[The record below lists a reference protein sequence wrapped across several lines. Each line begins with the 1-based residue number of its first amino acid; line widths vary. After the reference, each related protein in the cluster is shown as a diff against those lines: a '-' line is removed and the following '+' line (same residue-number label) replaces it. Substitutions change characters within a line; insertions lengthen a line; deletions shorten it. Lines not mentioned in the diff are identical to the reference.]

1 MPPFLEDWADEL
13 GMSPWYDDESA
24 DELPDAPADIT
35 LSPQKVSPNRLEG
48 SFLGHRPSSQPRPT
62 PDGIRRAP
70 DRDPTEIL
78 GWSSPPAPTRDFST
92 TISESDAGSQS
103 DAEELPSD
111 TSVKQD
117 SLVSVEL
124 PPSTLSI
131 PSSMYKIYDPETE
144 QCTKAQVPITEGR
157 ALDILERQARLK
169 AKHDAKAEE
178 EDEDE
183 IYLDDFA
190 FYTLAHRHK
199 YELCGLQ
206 DLFKIGNTTLYF
218 NGWLTR
224 GNSKYYLES
233 VPFGWCSIGNYGLD
247 SPSIDGAVW
256 IQSKLQSRKKAGAW
270 YKLRNPGF
278 EYVRLYKPFL
288 WLADLAKHVINFI
301 ENKISKRV
309 VPENIGIHSFRS
321 EFASWLDHVH
331 GLSPAFKAWFD
342 QHPMKDFRSDVAV
355 HAEFL
360 WKEANGVLEPKVCRS
375 LRLFKE
381 VLTLDQYR
389 AQEGKDNL
397 TVVTP
402 YVYDLFRHMES
413 GHLLKKVNPTE
424 QLTLAGTGKE
434 AGSVPNGRND
444 DTRHVTL
451 DRKTLI
457 DNIRIGDVISRKPD
471 GEGSKWKKGHGNT
484 RWFGLVQQVV
494 KPSRGETRFHIKWL
508 YSPHDTP
515 CNRGTYPWPNELFLS
530 LNHCSCHRRG
540 DDPFLASE
548 ILAKHS
554 VAWSGDEKSSD
565 EFFVRQ
571 SYDNEERRWITL
583 QKSHMFCDEEAQPI
597 KYEIGETVL
606 AGDKSRL
613 EPYVITGF
621 FEHGTA
627 NFRRLSRRAEVDP
640 SSSAPPN
647 ELIYTEEIIRL
658 PASDIRSPCTI
669 RVFTNNPQVIPTPYD
684 RRGTGNC
691 FFIRFKL
698 ETDAS
703 LVAMTEVPP
712 IFKQGFLPQKQGR
725 RKSKPKPL
733 RGLDLFAGCG
743 NLGRGIEEG
752 GAVEVKWVN
761 DIWTNAIHTYMAN
774 TNDKS
779 AVKPFLG
786 SVDLLLE
793 KALKRDGSVLDGSVL
808 DGSVLD
814 GSVPSRGE
822 VEFISGGSPCQGFS
836 LLTVNKSDDRQV
848 KNRSLV
854 ASFASFVDFYRPKY
868 GLLENVT
875 NMVNANV
882 RPDCDYLSQLFCALV
897 GLGYQVQIILG
908 DAWSYGAPQQRSRIF
923 LSFARADFQLPQIP
937 TRSHSHTAAI
947 PSRAIGYLNNGERFV
962 ERQFSS
968 TAFRYVTS
976 GEAIDDLP
984 KIGDGRQICIP
995 FPDHRP
1001 NKESFVAQ
1009 VRIAHIPVTPYG
1021 IGFVQAYQTGRITEA
1036 ERQIFPADTL
1046 TAERTRC
1053 GRGWSRLSPN
1063 KLFQTITTTPNH
1075 TDSRTGCQ
1083 IHPSEQRTLTIMEV
1097 RRAQGVPDNEVLVGQ
1112 FRDRWKLVG
1121 NSVARQAALALGL
1134 ELRRAYFGNLYDDD
1148 DDEDAAAQAVVSI
1161 EGDLQVPLHP
1171 AIQPALGTETEEP
1184 RLAPVHVATVANGT
1198 LETGSHKLSAAV
1210 SMTPGGATLS
1220 AQVRSQGVRAIATAT
1235 IDLTI
1240 EDDASDMQ
1248 SVTSS
1253 QWKRKLDEILIDS
1266 DNESDAA
1273 RVHPLKLSKLSHY

>member
-1 MPPFLEDWADEL
+1 MPPFLNEWADEL
-13 GMSPWYDDESA
+13 AMSPSYDDSSA
-24 DELPDAPADIT
+24 DELAEPSSNIT
-35 LSPQKVSPNRLEG
+35 ITREKVSPNRLEA
-48 SFLGHRPSSQPRPT
+48 SFSTRHPSSQPLLVPT
-62 PDGIRRAP
+62 DVRHAPGRDYPD
-70 DRDPTEIL
+70 TL
-78 GWSSPPAPTRDFST
+78 CWSSPPPLARDLST
-92 TISESDAGSQS
+92 TISEFEDGSQS
-103 DAEELPSD
+103 DEEELSSG
-111 TSVKQD
+111 TLINQD
-117 SLVSVEL
+117 SLVSVDL

-131 PSSMYKIYDPETE
+131 PSSVYKICDPETE
-144 QCTKAQVPITEGR
+144 HCRKAHVPTTEGR
-157 ALDILERQARLK
+157 ALDILQKQAHRK
-169 AKHDAKAEE
+169 TKHNEKAED

-190 FYTLAHRHK
+190 FYTLATAHK

-206 DLFKIGNTTLYF
+206 DLFRIGNTTLYF
-218 NGWLTR
+218 NGWLTH
-224 GNSKYYLES
+224 GNFKYYLES
-233 VPFGWCSIGNYGLD
+233 VPFERCSVGNYDLD

-256 IQSKLQSRKKAGAW
+256 IQSKLQGRKKDGFW
-270 YKLRNPGF
+270 YKLRSPGF

-301 ENKISKRV
+301 ENKISNNV
-309 VPENIGIHSFRS
+309 MPAEIGIHNFRS
-321 EFASWLDHVH
+321 EFASWLDYIH

-342 QHPMKDFRSDVAV
+342 QHPRRDFRSDVAV

-360 WKEANGVLEPKVCRS
+360 WKEANGVLSSKICGT
-375 LRLFKE
+375 LLFFKE
-381 VLTLDQYR
+381 VLTLNQYQ
-389 AQEGKDNL
+389 AHESKDNM

-413 GHLLKKVNPTE
+413 GRLLKKVTPTE
-424 QLTLAGTGKE
+424 KLPLVATGTPYRRKE
-434 AGSVPNGRND
+434 DPIP
-444 DTRHVTL
+444 TTL

-457 DNIRIGDVISRKPD
+457 NNVRIGDVISRKPD
-471 GEGSKWKKGHGNT
+471 GAGSKWKGDEST
-484 RWFGLVQQVV
+484 RWFGLVQQIV
-494 KPSRGETRFHIKWL
+494 KPSRGETKFHIKWL

-530 LNHCSCHRRG
+530 LNHCSCHCGG
-540 DDPFLASE
+540 DDPFSASE
-548 ILAKHS
+548 VLAKHS
-554 VAWSGDEKSSD
+554 VAWFGDEKSSE

-571 SYDNEERRWITL
+571 SYDNEERRWNAL
-583 QKSHMFCDEEAQPI
+583 QKSHLFCDNNAQST
-597 KYEIGETVL
+597 KYEVGETVL
-606 AGDKSRL
+606 AGDKPRL

-621 FEHGTA
+621 SGAEMV
-627 NFRRLSRRAEVDP
+627 NLRRLSRRTEVDP
-640 SSSAPPN
+640 ASSAPPN

-669 RVFTNNPQVIPTPYD
+669 RVFAGNPQIIPTPYD

-691 FFIRFKL
+691 FFIRFKFS
-698 ETDAS
+698 DAT
-703 LVAMTEVPP
+703 LVEMTEVPP
-712 IFKQGFLPQKQGR
+712 KFKQGFLPQKQDMR
-725 RKSKPKPL
+725 KPKPL

-743 NLGRGIEEG
+743 NLGRGIEES

-761 DIWTNAIHTYMAN
+761 DIWSPAIHTYMAN
-774 TNDKS
+774 TKDKK

-793 KALKRDGSVLDGSVL
+793 KALKR
-808 DGSVLD
+808 D

-836 LLTVNKSDDRQV
+836 LLTVNKGDDRQV

-908 DAWSYGAPQQRSRIF
+908 DAWAYGAPQQRSRIF
-923 LSFARADFQLPQIP
+923 LSFARSDLQLPKEP
-937 TRSHSHTAAI
+937 MRSHSHPADV

-968 TAFRYVTS
+968 TAFRHITS
-976 GEAIDDLP
+976 GEAIEDLP

-995 FPDHRP
+995 FADHRP
-1001 NKESFVAQ
+1001 NNESFTAQ
-1009 VRIAHIPVTPYG
+1009 VRIAHIPVAPYG
-1021 IGFVQAYQTGRITEA
+1021 MGFVKAYQTGRITEA

-1046 TAERTRC
+1046 RAERTRR

-1083 IHPSEQRTLTIMEV
+1083 VHPSEKRTLTIMEV
-1097 RRAQGVPDNEVLVGQ
+1097 RRAQGVPDNEVLIGH
-1112 FRDRWKLVG
+1112 FKDRWKLVG

-1134 ELRRAYFGNLYDDD
+1134 ELRRAYYGTLYDDD
-1148 DDEDAAAQAVVSI
+1148 EEDEDSAVQAMVPN
-1161 EGDLQVPLHP
+1161 EGDLQVPLQP
-1171 AIQPALGTETEEP
+1171 VIQPVVSNEGDLQVAIHHIVQPVVEIETEEH
-1184 RLAPVHVATVANGT
+1184 RQAPVPLATVANGT
-1198 LETGSHKLSAAV
+1198 LERGSHRLSAAV
-1210 SMTPGGATLS
+1210 AMTSEGATLS
-1220 AQVRSQGVRAIATAT
+1220 AQVRSQWVQATAT
-1235 IDLTI
+1235 AAIDLTI
-1240 EDDASDMQ
+1240 EDDASDIQ

-1253 QWKRKLDEILIDS
+1253 QWKRKLDEIFMDS

-1273 RVHPLKLSKLSHY
+1273 RGHPLKLSKLSHY